1 MDSLRAGTIMRERAQ
16 ASGALTLS
24 PMTEVTG
31 IDVVDGRVR
40 RVRTDKGDIEAEVV
54 VIACGVW
61 SPRIGAMAGA
71 AVPSPRPSTR

>member
-1 MDSLRAGTIMRERAQ
+1 MRERAQ

-40 RVRTDKGDIEAEVV
+40 QVRTDKGDIKAEVV

-61 SPRIGAMAGA
+61 SPGSARWPAR
-71 AVPSPRPSTR
+71 PCRSPRPSTR